1 MLDTYTGRD
10 NDSLEVLKIYP
21 MKTLAFE
28 EKLAGT
34 EFEEYDVNQIVVK
47 VNVWRIGI

>member
-1 MLDTYTGRD
+1 MLDTYTGKE

-28 EKLAGT
+28 EKLST
-34 EFEEYDVNQIVVK
+34 ETFEEYDPS
-47 VNVWRIGI
+47 